1 MSDIEGRHIPAD
13 HDHDMLELFQTEVE
27 THAVTLNEGL
37 LALENDPANFAA
49 IESLMRAAHSIKGG
63 ARIVDLDAA
72 VQIAHTLEDCFVT
85 IQKERMPLSPEHI
98 DVLLKAVDALIQI
111 AETGEAAAGDSSRI
125 DRLIAAIAA
134 VTDPG
139 AGPDADS
146 ADSSPPDPPADPPSL
161 ERSEADV
168 SEPAVQADPAPRA
181 NTADTGAFTDNG
193 DAAVSAG
200 GLDNTKAV
208 TKPDEKEL
216 VEEPTRDRS
225 GEKGRMVRV
234 TAGKIERLM
243 GLAGEVVVSARG
255 LPSFQDELMA
265 LKRGHAELARTLE
278 ELQRLISRE
287 NGDER
292 LQHLTLQSREK
303 LKGCTRLLNE
313 QVNTLDMYTSMTARL
328 SDRLYHE
335 VVGVRMCPFADGIR
349 GYPRMVRDLA
359 RELGKKIRL
368 QVFGESTDVDRDIL
382 EKLDA
387 PLNHLLRNAVD
398 HGIES
403 PAERSAAGKPET
415 GVIRLEAVHRA
426 GMLMITVSDDGR
438 GIHPEDLRKR
448 IQDQRMAQP
457 DILGRLSEA
466 ELMEFLFLPGFST
479 ADEITEIS
487 GRGVGLDVVHSAVHE
502 VGGVVRTLSDPG
514 RGLAFQLE
522 LPLTLSVIRTFL
534 VEIAE
539 EPYAFPLARIDRCL
553 KLAETDIDVVEDRQ
567 YFRMD
572 DQNIALVDIHEVLDL
587 PKPTSVQE
595 VFNVV
600 VISDRL
606 HAYGLVVDRFLGE
619 SELVVRPL
627 DPRLGKIPD
636 INAAATMMDGSP
648 VLIFDV
654 EDLVH
659 SIGKRLSGQRRMGKI
674 TAGEAPES
682 APASRRILVVEDSF
696 IVREK
701 ERKLLE
707 NRGYEVDTAVD
718 GMDGWNHLRTE
729 SYDMVVTDIDMPR
742 MNGFQLIRN
751 IKEHTELKFLPVIV
765 VSYKASEEDRLQGL
779 RCGADYYLTKT
790 DFDDHKL
797 IEAVADLIGE
807 PGADSGSETE
817 HPKNPIVS
825 LEDKRKRNTTE
836 KRIKR

>member
-1 MSDIEGRHIPAD
+1 MSDIEGRHISAD
-13 HDHDMLELFQTEVE
+13 DDMLELFQTEVE

-37 LALENDPANFAA
+37 LALENDPADFAA

-72 VQIAHTLEDCFVT
+72 VRIAHTLEDCFVT

-125 DRLIAAIAA
+125 DPLIVSIAA
-134 VTDPG
+134 VTESG
-139 AGPDADS
+139 AGAAADS
-146 ADSSPPDPPADPPSL
+146 ADSSALEPNADPPSSK
-161 ERSEADV
+161 RPQADV
-168 SEPAVQADPAPRA
+168 SEPAYEAPAA
-181 NTADTGAFTDNG
+181 ETF
-193 DAAVSAG
+193 DAAASKVNGNPTVPAG
-200 GLDNTKAV
+200 ELDDAQVFSST
-208 TKPDEKEL
+208 DENET

-265 LKRGHAELARTLE
+265 LKRGHSELARTLE
-278 ELQRLISRE
+278 ELQRLTSRGY
-287 NGDER
+287 GDER

-303 LKGCTRLLNE
+303 LRGCTRLLNE

-349 GYPRMVRDLA
+349 GYPRLVRDLA
-359 RELGKKIRL
+359 RELGKKVRL

-403 PAERSAAGKPET
+403 PAQRSAAGKPET

-448 IQDQRMAQP
+448 IQNQRMAQP
-457 DILGRLSEA
+457 DILRRLSEA

-534 VEIAE
+534 VEIAQ

-553 KLAETDIDVVEDRQ
+553 KLAEADIDIVEDRQ

-572 DQNIALVDIHEVLDL
+572 DRNIALVDIHEVLDL
-587 PKPTSVQE
+587 QKPTAARE

-600 VISDRL
+600 VISDRH

-659 SIGKRLSGQRRMGKI
+659 SIGKRLSGQRRLSKI

-682 APASRRILVVEDSF
+682 APSSRRILVVEDSF

-751 IKEHTELKFLPVIV
+751 IKEHAELKFLPVIV

-779 RCGADYYLTKT
+779 RCGADYYLSKT

-807 PGADSGSETE
+807 PDADSGSGAE
-817 HPKNPIVS
+817 HPKNKI
-825 LEDKRKRNTTE
+825 E
-836 KRIKR
+836 KPGG

>member
-1 MSDIEGRHIPAD
+1 MKDLEGADIPAD
-13 HDHDMLELFQTEVE
+13 DDMMDLFRTEVE
-27 THAVTLNEGL
+27 AHAITLNEGL
-37 LALENDPANFAA
+37 LALENDPEDFTN

-72 VQIAHTLEDCFVT
+72 VRIAHTLEDCFVT
-85 IQKERMPLSPEHI
+85 VQKERIPLSPEDI
-98 DVLLKAVDALIQI
+98 DVLLKAVDTLIQI
-111 AETGEAAAGDSSRI
+111 AETGEVAENADGSRI
-125 DRLIAAIAA
+125 DGILVSIAS
-134 VTDPG
+134 VTEPDSPGTADPDPTPPSEEPPEPPLSEDSNP
-139 AGPDADS
+139 APPIPETPDAQTPRESRESDG
-146 ADSSPPDPPADPPSL
+146 ALVPNDRELEASL
-161 ERSEADV
+161 EPALPPPEMDKTD
-168 SEPAVQADPAPRA
+168 EPAQ
-181 NTADTGAFTDNG
+181 
-193 DAAVSAG
+193 
-200 GLDNTKAV
+200 
-208 TKPDEKEL
+208 
-216 VEEPTRDRS
+216 DRS
-225 GEKGRMVRV
+225 GEKDRMVRV

-255 LPSFQDELMA
+255 LPPFLDELLK
-265 LKRGHAELARTLE
+265 LKRGHSELAHALE
-278 ELQRLISRE
+278 DIQRLLSRQDRE
-287 NGDER
+287 ER
-292 LQHLTLQSREK
+292 VQNLTLRAREK
-303 LKGCTRLLNE
+303 LKESTSLLTE
-313 QVNTLDMYTSMTARL
+313 QLNRLDMYTSITARL

-349 GYPRMVRDLA
+349 GYPRVVRDLA
-359 RELGKKIRL
+359 RRLGKKVRL
-368 QVFGESTDVDRDIL
+368 QILGESTDVDRDIL

-438 GIHPEDLRKR
+438 GIHPDDLRGR
-448 IQDQRMAQP
+448 ILNQRMGQP
-457 DILGRLSEA
+457 DIVRRLSEA

-479 ADEITEIS
+479 AEELTEIS
-487 GRGVGLDVVHSAVHE
+487 GRGVGLDVVHSSVHE
-502 VGGVVRTLSDPG
+502 VGGVVRTLSEPG
-514 RGLAFQLE
+514 KGLSFQLE

-553 KLAETDIDVVEDRQ
+553 KLGEADIDVVEDRQ

-587 PKPTSVQE
+587 RKPPAARE

-600 VISDRL
+600 VISDRQ

-659 SIGKRLSGQRRMGKI
+659 SIGKRLSGQRRLGKVA
-674 TAGEAPES
+674 AGEAPES
-682 APASRRILVVEDSF
+682 APATRRILVVEDSF

-707 NRGYEVDTAVD
+707 NKGYEVDTAMD

-742 MNGFQLIRN
+742 MNGFELIRN
-751 IKEHTELKFLPVIV
+751 IKEHAELKFLPVIV
-765 VSYKASEEDRLQGL
+765 VSYKASEEDRLRGL
-779 RCGADYYLTKT
+779 RSGADYYLTKT

-807 PGADSGSETE
+807 PEN
-817 HPKNPIVS
+817 NPQASPGNPGNNIVN
-825 LEDKRKRNTTE
+825 LNDKRNRNSSE
-836 KRIKR
+836 KRIKG